1 MTYQP
6 PQQQYVY
13 QQVVKP
19 PSNGM
24 AVTAL
29 ILGIV
34 AIVIG
39 IWSPIPFVGI
49 GAAFFAFLPAVLA
62 VIFGH
67 VGAGTAKKVRVG
79 KGMAT
84 TGLVLGYLTLGLIV
98 AVTIFWII
106 AGAVGSSSSST
117 M

>member
-1 MTYQP
+1 MTYQQ

-29 ILGIV
+29 VLGII
-34 AIVIG
+34 ALVIG
-39 IWSPIPFVGI
+39 IWAPLPIVGI
-49 GAAFFAFLPAVLA
+49 AAAFFGFLPALLA

-67 VGAGTAKKVRVG
+67 VGQNAVAKVGVG
-79 KGMAT
+79 KGQAI
-84 TGLVLGYLTLGLIV
+84 TGLVLGYTTLAIIA
-98 AVTIFWII
+98 AVTLFWII
-106 AGAVGSSSSST
+106 AMIAGGASST
-117 M
+117 AP

>member
-1 MTYQP
+1 MSYQP

-29 ILGIV
+29 ILGIA

-39 IWSPIPFVGI
+39 VWSPIPFVGI
-49 GAAFFAFLPAVLA
+49 GAAFFAFLPALLA

-67 VGAGTAKKVRVG
+67 VGAGTAKKISVG

-84 TGLVLGYLTLGLIV
+84 TGLVLGYVTLSIIV
-98 AVTIFWII
+98 AVTVFWIV
-106 AGAVGSSSSST
+106 AGVVGSTTST
-117 M
+117 AS